1 MNVFQCSTLLYF
13 YLFIYL
19 FFYGKF
25 YVLGIKRALL
35 VVFLYCMTETRKKN
49 QKNYYSMEWTK
60 FLTEFAK
67 IPFFILL
74 N

>member
-13 YLFIYL
+13 NLFIYL

-25 YVLGIKRALL
+25 YVLEIKKALL
-35 VVFLYCMTETRKKN
+35 VFFFVLHDRNAKKN
-49 QKNYYSMEWTK
+49 QKNYYAMEWTK